1 MISHSLWRDGISP
14 YSFKISSGGIEKS
27 SFKNDDSMNFS
38 RKFFGISFI
47 TSFSRLFGL
56 VRDVVMFATFGTS
69 LFGAAFLFAFTLP
82 NLFRR
87 LLGEGALT
95 SALIP
100 IFSQEY
106 HQKDREAAFQL
117 FNQVLSW
124 AILLLVG
131 LVVAGMLLLWA
142 LSGISGLEERWS
154 LGFRLA
160 IILMPFMFFICL
172 TALFSAILNVL
183 GCFFLAAAPAI
194 GLNVAMIAS
203 LVMANCCG
211 FEPAVKVYCL
221 SGGVLLGGIIPMVTL
236 VMQLRRQ
243 CWHWRLDLGPSSALK
258 EVRRLFL
265 PGLGGA
271 AITQCNVAI
280 SRMLAFSLQT
290 NAISL
295 LYMANRLIE
304 LPLGIFIIAIT
315 TLFFP
320 RMARSFAVRNDAEFV
335 QQCERGVLSVLV
347 ISIPSAMGLYVL
359 AKPILLTL
367 FSWGQFR
374 AVDVASALPILRIF
388 SLALPFYALST
399 FLTRV
404 YHARKNT
411 RLPVKASLCAFGV
424 NLSLTLWWM
433 HAFGVQGIAWAN
445 TLAVV
450 FQTFYLQQRLSS
462 LGMEFSLRVLG
473 RPMVGIMIATA
484 IMGATLWVAS
494 GCRFCFQN
502 ASRAQHM
509 GLLVWFILMGVGL
522 YLSILAI
529 LRGYA
534 MFPFFKWCRK

>member
-1 MISHSLWRDGISP
+1 
-14 YSFKISSGGIEKS
+14 
-27 SFKNDDSMNFS
+27 MNFS
-38 RKFFGISFI
+38 RKFLGISFI
-47 TSFSRLFGL
+47 TSFSRLLGL
-56 VRDVVMFATFGTS
+56 MRDIVMFATFGTS

-124 AILLLVG
+124 AILLLIG
-131 LVVAGMLLLWA
+131 LMVLGMLLLWA
-142 LSGISGLEERWS
+142 LSGISGLEERWL

-160 IILMPFMFFICL
+160 IVLMPFMFFICL

-194 GLNVAMIAS
+194 GLNVTMIVS
-203 LVMANCCG
+203 LLFANCFG
-211 FEPAVKVYCL
+211 LEPVVKVYCL
-221 SGGVLLGGIIPMVTL
+221 SGGVLLGGIIPMVL
-236 VMQLRRQ
+236 LMMQLRRQ
-243 CWHWRLDLGPSSALK
+243 FWHWRLDLGPSLALK
-258 EVRRLFL
+258 EVQRLFL

-271 AITQCNVAI
+271 AIVQCNVAI

-315 TLFFP
+315 TLFFL
-320 RMARSFAVRNDAEFV
+320 RMARSFAVRNDAEFI
-335 QQCERGVLSVLV
+335 QQCERGVLAVLAV
-347 ISIPSAMGLYVL
+347 SIPSAVGLYVL
-359 AKPILLTL
+359 ARPILLTL

-374 AVDVASALPILRIF
+374 ATDAASALPVLRIF

-433 HAFGVQGIAWAN
+433 SAFGVQGIAWAN
-445 TLAVV
+445 TLSVV
-450 FQTFYLQQRLSS
+450 LQTLYLQQRLGS
-462 LGMEFSLRVLG
+462 LGMEFSLRVLM
-473 RPMVGIMIATA
+473 RPIMEIMTATS
-484 IMGATLWVAS
+484 IMGATLWIFS
-494 GCRFCFQN
+494 KYRFCLQN
-502 ASRAQHM
+502 ASRAQHV
-509 GLLVWFILMGVGL
+509 GLLAWLILMGIGL
-522 YLSILAI
+522 YLGILVL

-534 MFPFFKWCRK
+534 RFPFFRWYGK